1 MKKMRTQIT
10 RYEMRD
16 TRYEK
21 GFSLVE
27 LLVAL
32 VVTGIVLAAVATLAF
47 AVGTANDVADDSS
60 QKQAQVRYATLRIS
74 ELIRHC
80 KLICGTPGGD
90 LAVWRADSNDV
101 GQININELVY
111 IERGPNGDHIRLYE
125 CNSVSNPVIT
135 LSDID
140 AVGTSWWLG
149 FYDSETYVELLP
161 QCSNVQFSFDAA
173 PPNSRLVSI
182 AFDVLENDIVR
193 EYQISAALRGWAGNL
208 LNDTGDSLVESDDD

>member
-1 MKKMRTQIT
+1 
-10 RYEMRD
+10 MRD
-16 TRYEK
+16 TRYKK
-21 GFSLVE
+21 GFTLVE

-47 AVGTANDVADDSS
+47 AMGTANDVADDSS

-80 KLICGTPGGD
+80 KLICGTPGSD
-90 LAVWRADSNDV
+90 VAVWRADDNGN

-111 IERGPNGDHIRLYE
+111 IERGTSWDYLRLCE
-125 CNSVSNPVIT
+125 FPSSDTSPVN
-135 LSDID
+135 LSDIETLS
-140 AVGTSWWLG
+140 TSG
-149 FYDSETYVELLP
+149 YSVTYVPLVP

-173 PPNSRLVSI
+173 PPNSRFVSI

-193 EYQISAALRGWAGNL
+193 QYQISAALRGWAGNL
-208 LNDTGDSLVESDDD
+208 LDGSGSIVSDDD